1 MPTGGNTVRAGPTRT
16 MKYACQT
23 LFDITATGIVGHFK
37 STRTPFRDRANQL
50 ITDQASW
57 DRSRNQQ
64 RNWETLI
71 QILGLRAQLFELTD
85 PIVDSTGNRWLF
97 EFETDRDG
105 TFGSDSDP
113 VEVLRADSDGVPM
126 LRELNNDPDIEP
138 FLITSGSRQNIWFV
152 ALSINT

>member
-1 MPTGGNTVRAGPTRT
+1 

-23 LFDITATGIVGHFK
+23 LFDITATGMTGHFK

-64 RNWETLI
+64 RNWETLT
-71 QILGLRAQLFELTD
+71 QILGLRTQLFELTD
-85 PIVDSTGNRWLF
+85 PIADSTGRRWLF
-97 EFETDRDG
+97 EFDTDRDG

-126 LRELNNDPDIEP
+126 LKNLNNDPDIEP
-138 FLITSGSRQNIWFV
+138 FLITSGPRQNIWFV

>member
-1 MPTGGNTVRAGPTRT
+1 